1 MATNTNL
8 TTVHGSDLIAL
19 SDVFCCAHC
28 GEQVAMV
35 VLLGGDL
42 AYECQS
48 PRCGKTVSV
57 DIPEGLA
64 VRDEL
69 AIELPFPRV
78 RVEV

>member
-1 MATNTNL
+1 MATTPDF
-8 TTVHGSDLIAL
+8 TTVHGSDLVAL
-19 SDVFCCAHC
+19 SDVFCCAQC
-28 GEQVAMV
+28 GAQVALV
-35 VLLGGDL
+35 ALLGGDL

-69 AIELPFPRV
+69 AIELPAPRV
-78 RVEV
+78 RVAV